1 MNLYQYDRLYAALQF
16 AAKAHDGQYRKQ
28 SNIPYI
34 THPMM
39 VGVFLQDANCSV
51 DAIIAGYLHDTL
63 EDTDVTEDQ
72 IEQQFGSYVLE
83 LVKACSEPDKS
94 KSWEERK
101 TRTID
106 FLRNEA
112 TVEVCYITC
121 ADKLHNVRTIIT
133 DYKKFQD
140 DLWGKFNRGR
150 QDQKWY
156 YTSLVEVLGEKIPNF
171 PLYLMFKQEVEAFFI
186 D

>member
-72 IEQQFGSYVLE
+72 IEKQFGSYVLE

-94 KSWEERK
+94 TYE
-101 TRTID
+101 
-106 FLRNEA
+106 
-112 TVEVCYITC
+112 
-121 ADKLHNVRTIIT
+121 
-133 DYKKFQD
+133 
-140 DLWGKFNRGR
+140 
-150 QDQKWY
+150 
-156 YTSLVEVLGEKIPNF
+156 PNCCS
-171 PLYLMFKQEVEAFFI
+171 I
-186 D
+186 